1 MNSIV
6 ATLVSGILLGSLYA
20 LMASGLSV
28 VWTTLGVFNFAH
40 GALMMIGAYAAWT
53 VSEGMGLGL
62 LPGILAGVATAAL
75 CGIVIEYLL
84 IRPFYGTRHMLLVT
98 VMTTLAAL
106 IILEKGAQLIWGAK
120 LKQLPRLVTGD
131 VSIFG
136 ATISWH
142 EAIIIL
148 LAPIVL
154 LLLWRFTAM
163 TNRGRS
169 LRAVGQK
176 QDAAALIGIDVPYA
190 FAIAFGLAAA
200 LAGLTGALL
209 GSIRF
214 ITPVMGSEPL
224 VKAMIVVIF
233 GGLGSLGATAGAA
246 YVIGLLEAFLILW
259 IGLYWTPFALFLL
272 MIAVLIFRPNGLFG
286 RA

>member
-136 ATISWH
+136 ATISRH

-169 LRAVGQK
+169 LRAVGQN